1 MQLAEVQRIGVVGG
15 GVMGGGI
22 AQGLALAGYAVI
34 VRDVDEGAIARS
46 REAAFEGKWGMK
58 RAVERGKVPF
68 DDAVAAMD
76 RVAFTTSVADLAAVD
91 FLIEA
96 VPEKLELKQEV
107 FAELDRVVKPEA
119 IFTSNT
125 SGFVIQDIARDVSA
139 ARQALFAGMHFS
151 NPVPAMRMC
160 EVVVTPRTSE
170 ETVATVCGVAERMGK
185 VVSLV
190 KDAPET
196 YGFLLNRIFAAARR
210 EADRIVADGI
220 ATKEDIDKAM
230 ITGRNWPA
238 GFYGERGGIGREW

>member
-1 MQLAEVQRIGVVGG
+1 MRLADVRRVGVVGG

-22 AQGLALAGYAVI
+22 AQGLALAGYDVI
-34 VRDVDEGAIARS
+34 VRDIDDAAIARS

-58 RAVERGKVPF
+58 RAVERGKIAF
-68 DDAVAAMD
+68 DDAVAAME
-76 RVAFTTSVADLAAVD
+76 RIAFTTSVADLSGVD

-107 FAELDRVVKPEA
+107 FAELDSVVKPDA

-125 SGFVIQDIARDVSA
+125 SGFVIQDIARDVSD

-160 EVVVTPRTSE
+160 EVVVTPQTSPD
-170 ETVATVCGVAERMGK
+170 TVDAVRGVAESMGK
-185 VVSLV
+185 VVSMV
-190 KDAPET
+190 KDTPET

-220 ATKEDIDKAM
+220 ASKEDVDKAM